1 MPREQAH
8 RAPDDSPH
16 LPPMRRVNVGA
27 MPVPPPRKT
36 SCSAPATSATM
47 LKHPLWVLRIFPRVP
62 TRPPRP
68 RLNSFKSL
76 RNKSVKITRRDP
88 PPPPPL
94 SPKTPKLVVREGMSS
109 SSHVPF

>member
-1 MPREQAH
+1 
-8 RAPDDSPH
+8 
-16 LPPMRRVNVGA
+16 MR
-27 MPVPPPRKT
+27 
-36 SCSAPATSATM
+36 
-47 LKHPLWVLRIFPRVP
+47 KHPLWFLCIFPRVP

-94 SPKTPKLVVREGMSS
+94 SPKTPTLVVREGMSS
-109 SSHVPF
+109 SSNVPF